1 LELEAAPCS
10 KLRIKSPSHRDEYL
24 IIKEAKAAAAFFL
37 YKLRTQRVTF
47 YRYDGDEKISIIITC
62 LVYFSKKIRRSCAK
76 KCAVSFGAR
85 AVFGLSVW
93 K

>member
-1 LELEAAPCS
+1 MELEAAPCS

-24 IIKEAKAAAAFFL
+24 IIKEAKAAFFL

-62 LVYFSKKIRRSCAK
+62 LVYFSKR
-76 KCAVSFGAR
+76 
-85 AVFGLSVW
+85 
-93 K
+93 